1 MANFLFLSSVYLAA
15 SSFLLS
21 FFAERKRVKT
31 CTSLLQGNLT
41 ARDFKRG
48 DAPKTVDYKE
58 LWSGF
63 LSSSRSR

>member
-1 MANFLFLSSVYLAA
+1 MANPFFLSSVYLAA
-15 SSFLLS
+15 FSFLLS

-31 CTSLLQGNLT
+31 CTSLLQGHLT